1 MAGLKN
7 TYKNIKDHNAK
18 SGNSRRTWKYFDI
31 MNEMFTKK
39 PWAEPLLTLESGSSG
54 ITSSDEEMKNIASG
68 GQKSNSPPCEKKLP
82 TKRKRYNTLEKMIEQ
97 NAATRLR
104 MHEEAMSRQD
114 KLLTIL
120 EKFIQ
125 Q

>member
-1 MAGLKN
+1 
-7 TYKNIKDHNAK
+7 
-18 SGNSRRTWKYFDI
+18 

-82 TKRKRYNTLEKMIEQ
+82 TKRKYQKYVQLCNVILSSIFIIFIFIIGKRYNTLEKMIEQ

-114 KLLTIL
+114 ELLTIL

>member
-1 MAGLKN
+1 
-7 TYKNIKDHNAK
+7 
-18 SGNSRRTWKYFDI
+18 

-82 TKRKRYNTLEKMIEQ
+82 TKRKY
-97 NAATRLR
+97 
-104 MHEEAMSRQD
+104 
-114 KLLTIL
+114 
-120 EKFIQ
+120 
-125 Q
+125 

>member
-1 MAGLKN
+1 
-7 TYKNIKDHNAK
+7 
-18 SGNSRRTWKYFDI
+18 
-31 MNEMFTKK
+31 
-39 PWAEPLLTLESGSSG
+39 
-54 ITSSDEEMKNIASG
+54 
-68 GQKSNSPPCEKKLP
+68 
-82 TKRKRYNTLEKMIEQ
+82 MIEQ